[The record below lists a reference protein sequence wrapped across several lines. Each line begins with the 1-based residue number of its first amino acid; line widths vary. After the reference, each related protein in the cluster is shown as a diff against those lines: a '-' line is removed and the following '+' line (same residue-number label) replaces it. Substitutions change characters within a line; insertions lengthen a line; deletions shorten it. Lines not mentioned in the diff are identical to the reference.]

1 VRPTETVRDLLL
13 WSTGEDHDF
22 ARERAVRDGN
32 WWMIP
37 AVIAHRLAEAISV
50 GIFAA
55 FVLITP
61 LRLVRQGPIAE
72 TCAAA
77 GLLFAYGVL
86 AGLYAAVHLEPRYLV
101 PVVAGSIVVGAANIA
116 WLAAGYRGRIDP
128 TPARAAPGGG

>member
-1 VRPTETVRDLLL
+1 VRDLLL
-13 WSTGEDHDF
+13 WSTGQDHDF
-22 ARERAVRDGN
+22 ARERAVREGN

-37 AVIAHRLAEAISV
+37 AVIAHRLAETLSV

-61 LRLVRQGPIAE
+61 LRLLREGPTAA
-72 TCAAA
+72 TCAAV
-77 GLLFAYGVL
+77 GLWFSYIVL

-116 WLAAGYRGRIDP
+116 WLAAGYRRRIDP
-128 TPARAAPGGG
+128 RPARAASAGG